1 MFFDSHVHFDS
12 FVKKGLL
19 DEMLERAQQ
28 EHVLEMMAIGGG
40 DEENSLSLRL
50 AKEYPNR
57 IYSCVGFDRDLALED
72 PDFDRLSALL
82 SDPLVKGV
90 GEIGLDYFYAKKSA
104 IEQKKLFEK
113 NLQLALQFQ
122 KPVVVH
128 SRDADEDTLAILT
141 DFAKAWKGRP
151 DALGVLHCFT
161 RGKDQARALLDLG
174 FMISFSGIVTFAN
187 ADPLRS
193 VVPYIPD
200 DRLLIETDSP
210 YLAPSLQRGK
220 RNEPAF
226 VFHVAKQL
234 AELRGNPLELL
245 ANLTT
250 KNARYLF
257 AL

>member
-12 FVKKGLL
+12 FMKKGLFS
-19 DEMLERAQQ
+19 EILERAQQ
-28 EHVLEMMAIGGG
+28 ERVMEMMAIGGG
-40 DEENSLSLRL
+40 DEENLFSLRL

-57 IYSCVGFDRDLALED
+57 IYSCVGYDRDQALKN
-72 PDFDRLSALL
+72 PDFNQLATLL
-82 SDPLVKGV
+82 EDPLVKGV

-104 IEQKKLFEK
+104 TEQKKLFEK
-113 NLQLALQFQ
+113 NLELALQFQ

-141 DFAKAWKGRP
+141 DFSKAWKGRS

-174 FMISFSGIVTFAN
+174 FMISFSGIVTFAR
-187 ADPLRS
+187 ADSLRD
-193 VVPYIPD
+193 VVSYVPD

-210 YLAPSLQRGK
+210 YLAPIPHRGK
-220 RNEPAF
+220 QNEPSF
-226 VFHVAKQL
+226 VFHIAKQL
-234 AELRGNPLELL
+234 AELRENPLELI
-245 ANLTT
+245 ASLTT
-250 KNARYLF
+250 KNAHHLF